1 MPVASIDPKMPHSG
15 RCFEVL
21 KFITRERGIMKYLFV
36 AALMALLTEPA
47 FADREDRINAAIPLS
62 APAQTALELLH
73 RVATDHSQLA
83 VLEDQFHT
91 KLRLRALQCGQNY
104 TLAESAS
111 TEDIR
116 REHGGDPC
124 FAEFDEDLAEW
135 LGLHSIG
142 FMLALPPLRPM
153 SGSTQQSISDS
164 TGPIRTVHFAAR
176 AGVAIIDSLKDTEV
190 VDLQSG
196 SPIFSSVRQAEDQ
209 ITSLSPNGRIYTAAN
224 RAAVRFYDA
233 ATGAFITAP
242 RWCSIVGRCGFYWL
256 DERSAM
262 MYSAD
267 TQRSMIF
274 DFRTGTQTPLDTG
287 FEGVARLVRLGASS
301 EFFALSNSSI
311 VHFRLT
317 YVNDQP
323 RVEFIK
329 INPTKLNLL
338 WNEEGGLNANGRVFS
353 ALSDGKIYLISTD
366 NLTVDVIDLGSFFVQ
381 EVVPTTDPD
390 KLLASGYVMG
400 GPNTTQSYLISMSGR
415 TLSELDTTRIRA
427 RRFFYHQGRN
437 ALFSLTESS
446 LELAQ
451 KLPTQAA
458 VGVANFVAR
467 QNNPVSAPPPSGFL
481 APTVP
486 QVMAYG
492 RPKPAEPV
500 PGVIAD
506 LAKDAEIQGIG
517 VYEADDP
524 QANGGKPP
532 GTFIGT
538 LPGSAVSVYQLSPG
552 QPAAAPPVTA
562 GIIKVT
568 VRSGKR
574 PLVLVLSSFAA
585 VDWQLTVEPGTQ
597 LKAVLISGTHGSTVS
612 GQGSA
617 RVAAVGNAYS
627 YSLGSPEYTLLQN
640 EIYTWTGRRIEL
652 FQCGYKASNF
662 TVAGI

>member
-1 MPVASIDPKMPHSG
+1 MPYSS
-15 RCFEVL
+15 RCFEVI

-36 AALMALLTEPA
+36 AALMALLTAPA
-47 FADREDRINAAIPLS
+47 SADREDRINAAIPLS
-62 APAQTALELLH
+62 STAQTALELLR

-83 VLEDQFHT
+83 VLEEQLHT

-153 SGSTQQSISDS
+153 SGPTQQYISGG
-164 TGPIRTVHFAAR
+164 TGQIRTVHFATR

-196 SPIFSSVRQAEDQ
+196 APIFSSVRQAEDQ

-224 RAAVRFYDA
+224 RAAIRFYDA

-262 MYSAD
+262 MYSTD

-287 FEGVARLVRLGASS
+287 FEGVARLVRLPASS
-301 EFFALSNSSI
+301 EFFALSNSSM

-323 RVEFIK
+323 RVQFIK

-353 ALSDGKIYLISTD
+353 ALSDGKIHLISMD

-381 EVVPTTDPD
+381 QIVPTTDPD
-390 KLLASGYVMG
+390 KLVVSGYVMG
-400 GPNTTQSYLISMSGR
+400 GPNTTQTYVVSLSGR
-415 TLSELDTTRIRA
+415 TLSELDTTQIRA
-427 RRFFYHQGRN
+427 MRFFYHQGRN
-437 ALFSLTESS
+437 ALFSLTDSS
-446 LELAQ
+446 LELVQ
-451 KLPTQAA
+451 KLPTRAA
-458 VGVANFVAR
+458 VGVATFVAR
-467 QNNPVSAPPPSGFL
+467 QNNPVSPPPPPSGFL

-486 QVMAYG
+486 QVMMYG
-492 RPKPAEPV
+492 RPPPAEPV

-524 QANGGKPP
+524 QANAGKPP

-538 LPGSAVSVYQLSPG
+538 VPGSTVSVYQLSPG
-552 QPAAAPPVTA
+552 QPAAARPATA

-574 PLVLVLSSFAA
+574 PLVLVLASFAA

-612 GQGSA
+612 GQGAA

-652 FQCGYKASNF
+652 FQCGYKASSF
-662 TVAGI
+662 AVAGI

>member
-1 MPVASIDPKMPHSG
+1 MRYLSI
-15 RCFEVL
+15 
-21 KFITRERGIMKYLFV
+21 
-36 AALMALLTEPA
+36 AALLALLMKPA
-47 FADREDRINAAIPLS
+47 FADREERINAAIPLS
-62 APAQTALELLH
+62 VPAATALELLR
-73 RVATDHSQLA
+73 RVATDRSQLA
-83 VLEDQFHT
+83 VLEEQFHT
-91 KLRLRALQCGQNY
+91 KMRLRALQCGQNY

-111 TEDIR
+111 MEDIR

-124 FAEFDEDLAEW
+124 FAESDGVLAEW

-153 SGSTQQSISDS
+153 SGPTQRYISDS
-164 TGPIRTVHFAAR
+164 TGPIQTVHFAAR

-190 VDLQSG
+190 IDLGSG
-196 SPIFSSVRQAEDQ
+196 SPIFSSVRQVDDL

-224 RAAVRFYDA
+224 RAAIRFYDA

-256 DERSAM
+256 DERSSL
-262 MYSAD
+262 MYSTD
-267 TQRSMIF
+267 TQRSMVF
-274 DFRTGTQTPLDTG
+274 DFRTGTQTPLDVG
-287 FEGVARLVRLGASS
+287 FDGVARLVRLRGSS
-301 EFFALSNSSI
+301 EFFALSNSSMM
-311 VHFRLT
+311 HFRLT

-329 INPTKLNLL
+329 ITPTKLNLL
-338 WNEEGGLNANGRVFS
+338 WNDEGGLNANGRVFS
-353 ALSDGKIYLISTD
+353 ALSDGKIHVISME
-366 NLTVDVIDLGSFFVQ
+366 NLSVDVIDLGSFFVQ
-381 EVVPTTDPD
+381 GLVPTTDPD
-390 KLLASGYVMG
+390 RLIVSGYIMG
-400 GPNTTQSYLISMSGR
+400 GPNTPQTYVVSTSGR
-415 TLSELDTTRIRA
+415 TLSALDTTQIRA
-427 RRFFYHQGRN
+427 TRFFFHQGRN
-437 ALFSLTESS
+437 ALFSLRESS
-446 LELAQ
+446 LELTPNI
-451 KLPTQAA
+451 PTQAA
-458 VGVANFVAR
+458 VAVAAFVVR
-467 QNNPVSAPPPSGFL
+467 QNNPESPPQPPSGFL

-486 QVMAYG
+486 QFMRYG
-492 RPKPAEPV
+492 GAKPPEPV

-506 LAKDAEIQGIG
+506 LAKDAEIQGVG

-538 LPGSAVSVYQLSPG
+538 LPGSTVSVYQLSPG
-552 QPAAAPPVTA
+552 QPPAAASFTA
-562 GIIKVT
+562 GIIKVR

-574 PLVLVLSSFAA
+574 PLVLVLSSYAA

-612 GQGSA
+612 GQGAA

-627 YSLGSPEYTLLQN
+627 YSLGTPEYTALQN